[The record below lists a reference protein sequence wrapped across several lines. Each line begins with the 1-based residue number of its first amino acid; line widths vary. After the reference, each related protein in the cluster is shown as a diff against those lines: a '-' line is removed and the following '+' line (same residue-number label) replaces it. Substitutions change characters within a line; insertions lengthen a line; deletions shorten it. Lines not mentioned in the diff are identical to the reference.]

1 MSEEKLGLA
10 RLCRSFELASLEK
23 GYVKKALDAYFCI
36 KTLPILYQNVRRFMA
51 KRTAFPYKTQILLCV
66 LAQNAR

>member
-1 MSEEKLGLA
+1 MQQEYFKKRAMNEEKLGLA

-23 GYVKKALDAYFCI
+23 GYVKKALDAY
-36 KTLPILYQNVRRFMA
+36 
-51 KRTAFPYKTQILLCV
+51 V

>member
-23 GYVKKALDAYFCI
+23 GYVKKALDAYENLV
-36 KTLPILYQNVRRFMA
+36 TVLYCNEVFDPNHPDTFFE
-51 KRTAFPYKTQILLCV
+51 KV
-66 LAQNAR
+66 